1 MSIDPELLPPASA
14 FPAAAPVAAEPPF
27 EHSVEPPVS
36 SEAERTLPSPRSCC
50 VIPNFGHALLFLG
63 MIIFSLLLT
72 GLVIGGVMRRIP
84 WATHQ
89 SLQQMQSDPRIVIP
103 LEVAMYAVATLLAYL
118 IFPLIWR
125 RPFFSAIH
133 WNAAAVRRRWGWLA
147 ITGFLL
153 SIVIQLLSNYL
164 PMPKSLPIDKFFQNP
179 LGVWLIAI
187 FGVTVAPAFEEMAFR
202 GFLLPSLANAWEY
215 LARVR
220 YRSLG
225 PAPFPG
231 ASDTGGDPPWS
242 APAIVFA
249 TVLTSIAFA
258 LLHADQLAHAWV
270 PLLVLF
276 CVSIVL
282 CLVRL
287 RTQSLAASAFVH
299 ALYNATIFVLL
310 FLGTSG
316 FRHLDRIGS

>member
-1 MSIDPELLPPASA
+1 
-14 FPAAAPVAAEPPF
+14 
-27 EHSVEPPVS
+27 
-36 SEAERTLPSPRSCC
+36 
-50 VIPNFGHALLFLG
+50 
-63 MIIFSLLLT
+63 
-72 GLVIGGVMRRIP
+72 
-84 WATHQ
+84 
-89 SLQQMQSDPRIVIP
+89 MQSDPRIAIP
-103 LEVAMYAVATLLAYL
+103 LEVAMYALAALLAYL
-118 IFPLIWR
+118 IFPYIWR

-133 WNAAAVRRRWGWLA
+133 WNADAVRRRWKLLA
-147 ITGFLL
+147 LTGLVL
-153 SIVIQLLSNYL
+153 SIAIQWLSNYL

-187 FGVTVAPAFEEMAFR
+187 FGVTVAPAFEELVFR

-220 YRSLG
+220 YRSLA
-225 PAPFPG
+225 PDPFPG
-231 ASDTGGDPPWS
+231 PSEAGGDPPWS

-258 LLHADQLAHAWV
+258 LLHADQLAHAWM

-287 RTQSLAASAFVH
+287 RTHSLAASAFVH
-299 ALYNATIFVLL
+299 SLYNATIFILL
-310 FLGTSG
+310 FVGTGG
-316 FRHLDRIGS
+316 FRHLDKIGS

>member
-1 MSIDPELLPPASA
+1 MPTDPELLPPPSA
-14 FPAAAPVAAEPPF
+14 FPATT
-27 EHSVEPPVS
+27 PPVS
-36 SEAERTLPSPRSCC
+36 SDADGTPAPAGDCC
-50 VIPNFGHALLFLG
+50 VIPNFGHTLLFLL
-63 MIIFSLLLT
+63 MSFFSLVLT
-72 GLVIGGVMRRIP
+72 VVVLGGFMQRLSWVR
-84 WATHQ
+84 HE
-89 SLQQMQSDPRIVIP
+89 SLQQMQSDPRIAIP
-103 LEVAMYAVATLLAYL
+103 LEVAMYALAALLAYL
-118 IFPLIWR
+118 IFPYIWR

-133 WNAAAVRRRWGWLA
+133 WNADAVRRRWKLLA
-147 ITGFLL
+147 LTGLVL
-153 SIVIQLLSNYL
+153 SIAIQWLSNYL

-187 FGVTVAPAFEEMAFR
+187 FGVTVAPAFEELVFR

-215 LARVR
+215 LARLR
-220 YRSLG
+220 YRSLS

-231 ASDTGGDPPWS
+231 PSVAGGDPPWS

-258 LLHADQLAHAWV
+258 LLHADQLAHAWM
-270 PLLVLF
+270 PLTVLF

-287 RTQSLAASAFVH
+287 RTHSLAASAFVH

-310 FLGTSG
+310 FIGTSG
-316 FRHLDRIGS
+316 FRHLDKIGS

>member
-1 MSIDPELLPPASA
+1 MPTDPELLPPAAA
-14 FPAAAPVAAEPPF
+14 FPATT
-27 EHSVEPPVS
+27 PPVS
-36 SEAERTLPSPRSCC
+36 PDAERLPPPARSCC
-50 VIPNFGHALLFLG
+50 VIPNFGHTLLFLG
-63 MIIFSLLLT
+63 MVIFSLMLT
-72 GLVIGGVMRRIP
+72 GLVLSGFLRRLP
-84 WATHQ
+84 WESHQ
-89 SLQQMQSDPRIVIP
+89 SLAQLQSDPRIVIP
-103 LEVAMYAVATLLAYL
+103 LEVVMYAIAALLAYF

-133 WNAAAVRRRWGWLA
+133 WNAAAVRRRWGRLA
-147 ITGFLL
+147 VTGIVL

-220 YRSLG
+220 YRALS
-225 PAPFPG
+225 PAPLPG
-231 ASDTGGDPPWS
+231 PSEAGGDPPWS

-258 LLHADQLAHAWV
+258 LLHADQLAHAWM

-299 ALYNATIFVLL
+299 ALYNGTIFVLL
-310 FLGTSG
+310 FVGTSG
-316 FRHLDRIGS
+316 FRHLDKIGS